1 MLAQSNTIR
10 DVSLALPALV
20 SGPDLD
26 APDSVELLDRHAAA
40 LRERH
45 DNLVPV
51 IDCAG
56 NALSEAMKAHNPEE
70 VADPEGEGARALEQ
84 AEGYFKH
91 RRDEL
96 GRLRE
101 TFIALRAP
109 PSHDVFRALD
119 RLDNLYM
126 GIVATMQEVRWS
138 VLIFDGVRDRANAPE
153 GRALSS
159 SAEWFAS
166 LDDE

>member
-1 MLAQSNTIR
+1 MSAQSNTIR
-10 DVSLALPALV
+10 DVSRALPTLV

-40 LRERH
+40 FRERH
-45 DNLVPV
+45 GNLVPV

-56 NALSEAMKAHNPEE
+56 NALSEAMKAHDPEKF
-70 VADPEGEGARALEQ
+70 ADPEGEGAQALEQ
-84 AEGYFKH
+84 SEGYFKH

-101 TFIALRAP
+101 TFIALRTS

-119 RLDNLYM
+119 RLDDLYL

-138 VLIFDGVRDRANAPE
+138 VLVFDGVGDRANAPE
-153 GRALSS
+153 GRVFSS
-159 SAEWFAS
+159 SAGWLAS
-166 LDDE
+166 LHDE